1 MFPTLFM
8 QSLSPASLEMESV
21 PSPVAHLHHSS
32 LLLARSVNL
41 HKVLDTLVNNLE
53 GMAYRCLPDVHW
65 TMRFVSQ
72 GCYKLTGYQ
81 ALELIDNQTVSWERI
96 THPNDRIRVRA
107 EILAAAAAEQ
117 RFTVHY
123 AIQTRSGAIR
133 RVKEQGVMVIDEG
146 EQQVLEGFIEDVTEG
161 FVTLEALAHAE
172 ARYRQIFE
180 HAREGIFQTSQEG
193 RYLSANPAL
202 ARLYGYATAE
212 ELIAD
217 LADIDRRLYVQPR
230 RRERF
235 QKLMAAHGEVRN
247 FESEVYRRDGSTIW
261 ISENAHSVRD
271 AQGAFICFEGTVQDI
286 TERRSQREQLE
297 RQANYDGLTG
307 LANRNLLRDRIGPAI
322 AHAERMGH
330 FLAVVFIDLDHFKL
344 INDSLGHDAGD
355 QLLVEIAQRM
365 RNCVRASDTVSRHSG
380 DEFVLLLN
388 EHFRANSVI
397 SHLQRVLKQINQPV
411 SLLGREFQVGASM
424 GVALYPQDG
433 EDAQSLL
440 KHADVAMYAAKERG
454 RNNFQFFTPELNK
467 VADERLDLA
476 TAMRAGLEQKEFT
489 VAYQPKVDQHR
500 RIVGVEALARWHSA
514 SIGMVGPDRFIPI
527 AEDTGLI
534 GELTDV
540 ILRQAFAA
548 AALWEGPQGAHLVI
562 AVNLS
567 ARLFLADDLVL
578 RVAALVRD
586 SGLPPERVELEI
598 TEGVFLNDSAR
609 AISVLNAFKA
619 QGFRVAMD
627 DFGTGYSSLSYL
639 RHLPLD
645 TVKIDRSLVTDIES
659 DDDVAMIARAMVG
672 LCQNLRKTVVAEGV
686 ENQAQFDLLR
696 GQGCDEFQGYLL
708 AKPMANTAFCQLLAQ
723 DGGFIR
729 APVPAK
735 PIR

>member
-1 MFPTLFM
+1 
-8 QSLSPASLEMESV
+8 
-21 PSPVAHLHHSS
+21 
-32 LLLARSVNL
+32 
-41 HKVLDTLVNNLE
+41 
-53 GMAYRCLPDVHW
+53 
-65 TMRFVSQ
+65 
-72 GCYKLTGYQ
+72 
-81 ALELIDNQTVSWERI
+81 
-96 THPNDRIRVRA
+96 
-107 EILAAAAAEQ
+107 
-117 RFTVHY
+117 
-123 AIQTRSGAIR
+123 
-133 RVKEQGVMVIDEG
+133 
-146 EQQVLEGFIEDVTEG
+146 
-161 FVTLEALAHAE
+161 
-172 ARYRQIFE
+172 
-180 HAREGIFQTSQEG
+180 
-193 RYLSANPAL
+193 
-202 ARLYGYATAE
+202 
-212 ELIAD
+212 
-217 LADIDRRLYVQPR
+217 
-230 RRERF
+230 
-235 QKLMAAHGEVRN
+235 
-247 FESEVYRRDGSTIW
+247 
-261 ISENAHSVRD
+261 
-271 AQGAFICFEGTVQDI
+271 
-286 TERRSQREQLE
+286 
-297 RQANYDGLTG
+297 
-307 LANRNLLRDRIGPAI
+307 
-322 AHAERMGH
+322 
-330 FLAVVFIDLDHFKL
+330 
-344 INDSLGHDAGD
+344 
-355 QLLVEIAQRM
+355 
-365 RNCVRASDTVSRHSG
+365 
-380 DEFVLLLN
+380 
-388 EHFRANSVI
+388 
-397 SHLQRVLKQINQPV
+397 
-411 SLLGREFQVGASM
+411 
-424 GVALYPQDG
+424 
-433 EDAQSLL
+433 
-440 KHADVAMYAAKERG
+440 
-454 RNNFQFFTPELNK
+454 
-467 VADERLDLA
+467 
-476 TAMRAGLEQKEFT
+476 
-489 VAYQPKVDQHR
+489 
-500 RIVGVEALARWHSA
+500 
-514 SIGMVGPDRFIPI
+514 MVGPDRFIPI